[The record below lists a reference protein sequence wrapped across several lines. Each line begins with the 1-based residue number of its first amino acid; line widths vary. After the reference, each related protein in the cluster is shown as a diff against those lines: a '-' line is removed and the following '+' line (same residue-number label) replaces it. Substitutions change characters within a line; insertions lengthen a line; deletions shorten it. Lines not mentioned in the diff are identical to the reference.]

1 MNDVVERRPIGVTQA
16 VEVLSDVAGK
26 RYRIVQPLAGGETG
40 ATEIE
45 DPHGRRYVFKWEVDP
60 DNRMRR
66 LEGARLADRLRAEAG
81 WPAPEQQLLE
91 TDACLLILQEF
102 MPGSTVDWLSGELV
116 ASLFDLH
123 EQRLGLAVPSDTD
136 LWAKDMIEIL
146 VHGGN
151 GYCLHEPLR
160 RFDRRTRRI
169 VHRIEEIGR
178 SLDPSELGGG
188 DVVHSDLHPGNLL
201 QEAGRLTAVIDMDY
215 VRVGDAA
222 FDLVML
228 ALSSLE
234 VGTERGVR
242 SRLFA
247 RGIDDLAAPRR
258 NAYVGNFLLRALDWP
273 IRKSRPDEIE
283 FWITQAEHLLPE

>member
-1 MNDVVERRPIGVTQA
+1 MDDVVERRPIGVTQA
-16 VEVLSDVAGK
+16 VELLSDVAGK
-26 RYRIVQPLAGGETG
+26 RFRVLQPLAGGETG
-40 ATEIE
+40 ATAIE
-45 DPHGRRYVFKWEVDP
+45 DPHGRRYVLKWEVDP

-66 LEGARLADRLRAEAG
+66 HEGARLADRLRVEAG
-81 WPAPEQQLLE
+81 WPAPEQQLFD
-91 TDACLLILQEF
+91 TDECLLILQEF
-102 MPGSTVDWLSGELV
+102 MPGSTVEWLSSELV
-116 ASLFDLH
+116 DSLFDLH
-123 EQRLGLAVPSDTD
+123 DGRLGLALPSDTD
-136 LWAKDMIEIL
+136 DWAQDMIEIL

-160 RFDRRTRRI
+160 RFDHRTRRI
-169 VHRIEEIGR
+169 VDRIEEIGR

-188 DVVHSDLHPGNLL
+188 DVVHGDLHPGNLL

-215 VRVGDAA
+215 VRVGDSA

-247 RGIDDLAAPRR
+247 RGIDELPEPRR
-258 NAYVGNFLLRALDWP
+258 SAYVGNFLLRALDWP
-273 IRKSRPDEIE
+273 IRKSRPDEVE
-283 FWITQAEHLLPE
+283 FWIAQADQLLPA